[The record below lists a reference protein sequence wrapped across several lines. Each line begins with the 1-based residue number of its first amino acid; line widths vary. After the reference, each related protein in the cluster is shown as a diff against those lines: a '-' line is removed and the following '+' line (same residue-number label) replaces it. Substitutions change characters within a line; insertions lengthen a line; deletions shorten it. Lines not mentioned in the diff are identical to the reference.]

1 MKKNNVYFYKNLRD
15 VDNVSNLI
23 SLSNEIEDKIKYKVE
38 QGKFNYKDNRFIY
51 IDSILT
57 NEIGIFTIIL
67 IKRYDIKSDSLDKIN
82 EEIEK
87 LKREFESLP
96 VSKISLS
103 IDDGKLILSIQ
114 AQTLYYGDLLDN
126 SSKNNSG
133 IIKAMLDV
141 ILIIKSRVDI
151 FSQKNLEW
159 DKGEICGGL

>member
-151 FSQKNLEW
+151 FSQKNLE
-159 DKGEICGGL
+159 

>member
-57 NEIGIFTIIL
+57 NEIGIFTIVL

-114 AQTLYYGDLLDN
+114 AQTLYYGNLLDN

-151 FSQKNLEW
+151 FSQKNLE
-159 DKGEICGGL
+159 

>member
-57 NEIGIFTIIL
+57 NEIGIFTIVL

-151 FSQKNLEW
+151 FSQKNLE
-159 DKGEICGGL
+159 

>member
-57 NEIGIFTIIL
+57 NEIGIFTIVL
-67 IKRYDIKSDSLDKIN
+67 IKRYDIKSNSLDKIN

-151 FSQKNLEW
+151 FSQKNLE
-159 DKGEICGGL
+159 

>member
-57 NEIGIFTIIL
+57 NEIGIFTIVL
-67 IKRYDIKSDSLDKIN
+67 IKRYDIKRDSLDKIN

-151 FSQKNLEW
+151 FSQKNLE
-159 DKGEICGGL
+159 